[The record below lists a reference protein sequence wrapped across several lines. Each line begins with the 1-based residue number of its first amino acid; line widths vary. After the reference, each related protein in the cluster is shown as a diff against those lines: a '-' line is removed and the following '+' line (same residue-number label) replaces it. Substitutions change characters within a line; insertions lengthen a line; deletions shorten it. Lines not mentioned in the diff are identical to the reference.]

1 MATKERA
8 VGGRA
13 EGDRKVAALDRSTV
27 GFGIANDKVSKD
39 VPIRDH

>member
-1 MATKERA
+1 MATTKRTY
-8 VGGRA
+8 GGRA

-27 GFGIANDKVSKD
+27 GFGIANDKISKD

>member
-1 MATKERA
+1 MATKKRTY
-8 VGGRA
+8 GGRA

>member
-1 MATKERA
+1 MATKERTY
-8 VGGRA
+8 GGRA